1 MFGGGNKRDKLEALL
16 PSQDAHTADDPPAKD
31 GASTARMAFFMTS
44 SIIASALN
52 TITFKHMLN
61 QYKSQDPAHPHN
73 YEFFVN
79 QWNVFLYVVLAST
92 VVLRRVILRRS
103 GRKWLERQRHNLPQR
118 KVAVMGFLD
127 GFSGFLSAVGGAYT
141 AGNMQTLLNQ
151 TIIPW
156 TLIFS
161 YLFLGTRYSS
171 VQCVGAL
178 SIMLGAATAI
188 VPQMLAG
195 SNATAGGGVHE
206 WLGLAIFCC
215 SVLPQS
221 FSNVYK
227 ERTMQSVGGVNVY
240 FLTSCVSSWQVLL
253 GFLLAPLLALPGFGG
268 IALAQVPRQLLLGFR
283 CFLGRDSQPGD
294 ACGALIE
301 CRLGTRL

>member
-1 MFGGGNKRDKLEALL
+1 MLGDSSDKREALL
-16 PSQDAHTADDPPAKD
+16 TPQRAAAHAADEHEPAKKD
-31 GASTARMAFFMTS
+31 THARMAFFMAS

-61 QYKSQDPAHPHN
+61 AYKSQDPAHPHD

-79 QWNVFLYVVLAST
+79 QWNVFLYVCLASL
-92 VVLRRVILRRS
+92 VVLRRVCLRRS
-103 GRKWLERQRHNLPQR
+103 GRRWLERQRHIMPQR

-127 GFSGFLSAVGGAYT
+127 GFAGFLSAVGGAYT
-141 AGNMQTLLNQ
+141 AGNMQTLLTQ

-156 TLIFS
+156 TLVFS

-195 SNATAGGGVHE
+195 PAAPAAGGGGGAQWV
-206 WLGLAIFCC
+206 GLAIFCC

-227 ERTMQSVGGVNVY
+227 ERTMQSVGGVDVY
-240 FLTSCVSSWQVLL
+240 FLTSCVSSWQVLPV
-253 GFLLAPLLALPGFGG
+253 AWHS
-268 IALAQVPRQLLLGFR
+268 IA
-283 CFLGRDSQPGD
+283 
-294 ACGALIE
+294 
-301 CRLGTRL
+301 